1 MAERAQMKKILK
13 RFKSFLT
20 EGVLEDYN
28 NQGTMTL
35 YHYGKSPEEE
45 LVLDPEYFISNT
57 SMHTRKE
64 KEVSDVPRV
73 FFYADKDNTEMI
85 VARDFNRKLF
95 KTQVPYA
102 EVYDLKK
109 DPEEYIKEVRHP
121 TYGLRKGIEWNDLLN
136 LIKENYN
143 GVFYSIG
150 KPDVVAWFKPI
161 KVYRVEE

>member
-1 MAERAQMKKILK
+1 MKKILK
-13 RFKSFLT
+13 RFKNFLT
-20 EGVLEDYN
+20 EGSLVDYDDH
-28 NQGTMTL
+28 GVMTL
-35 YHYGKSPEEE
+35 YHYSKSPEDE
-45 LVLDPEYFISNT
+45 LTLNPEFFVSNT
-57 SMHTRKE
+57 SRHTRKE

-73 FFYADKDNTEMI
+73 FFYADKNNTEMI
-85 VARDFNRKLF
+85 IARDYNRKLF

-121 TYGLRKGIEWNDLLN
+121 TYGLRKGMEWNDLLN

-161 KVYRVEE
+161 KVYRMEE